1 MLRLWV
7 GGLSMFIRFIAVG
20 VWAAAVLMSSP
31 ALADPQTTPEE
42 QAETQ
47 RLVAIVKSEK
57 PIFGDVAIPGAN
69 ATLHLGKDYYFLGK
83 DDARR
88 AIVEGWKNPESETDG
103 VIGMIIPAGKVFAD
117 SWGAIVTYDPS
128 GYVTDKDA
136 DKANYDDLIT
146 QAHDAEANLNDERTK
161 QGFPTIH
168 LVGWAQPPSYNRSLH
183 YLIWARDIKFGQG
196 DVDTL
201 NYDVRMLGRSGVLS
215 VNVVAAMPDLP
226 QVRTDADA
234 LARTIAFNPGARYG
248 DFDSVHDKKAAYGV
262 AGLVAAGMGLV
273 LAQKFGLIAVV
284 LLFLKKGIIIV
295 VALFAGLARWFA
307 SLFGGKKKKAAAAT
321 LSQTSAPSTN
331 FLVDEGSPR
340 KPDDPIVK

>member
-1 MLRLWV
+1 MFKRL
-7 GGLSMFIRFIAVG
+7 LAVG
-20 VWAAAVLMSSP
+20 AWAAAALMASP
-31 ALADPQTTPEE
+31 VLADPQTTDPQMTPEQ
-42 QAETQ
+42 QAEVQ
-47 RLVAIVKSEK
+47 RLDAIIKSEK

-88 AIVEGWKNPESETDG
+88 VIVEGWKNPESEADG
-103 VIGMIIPAGKVFAD
+103 VIGMIIPAGKVFAN
-117 SWGAIVTYDPS
+117 SWGAVVTYDPS

-136 DKANYDDLIT
+136 DKANYDDLIK
-146 QAHDAEANLNDERTK
+146 QAHDAEDNLNDERTK

-183 YLIWARDIKFGQG
+183 YLIWARDIKFGQT

-201 NYDVRMLGRSGVLS
+201 NYDVRMLGRGGVLS

-226 QVRTDADA
+226 QIRTDADA
-234 LARTIAFNPGARYG
+234 LARTISFNPGARYG
-248 DFDSVHDKKAAYGV
+248 DFDSAHDKKAAYGV

-295 VALFAGLARWFA
+295 VALFAGLARWFT
-307 SLFGGKKKKAAAAT
+307 SLFGSKKKKPAGKSGSAT
-321 LSQTSAPSTN
+321 PPPTPN
-331 FLVDEGSPR
+331 FLIDEPKASPPPTD
-340 KPDDPIVK
+340 KTVT